1 MVETAPQPQF
11 NASGLKT
18 KMYRL
23 GELSDSR
30 RRVIGGVLLIAGLLG
45 LVLGFIWIH
54 WSSLQETEVING
66 VEVPVVVDYLNWWP
80 RGTFWKA
87 LGYLVVLGA
96 TTFTLIGAT
105 FLWVLN
111 QKMTWARAAVAAV
124 IAWIAL
130 VFYFGMV
137 PSEWLNFAQTDLD
150 WSSQRVAVTIPA
162 FLVLG
167 NVVEIS
173 WAVIKDLIQVGYSSV
188 MLVGAAVLALQ
199 IQKIKDGRP
208 ATAAPV
214 EKKSPYGR
222 PLVKG
227 G

>member
-1 MVETAPQPQF
+1 
-11 NASGLKT
+11 
-18 KMYRL
+18 MYRL

-30 RRVIGGVLLIAGLLG
+30 RKTIGGVLLIAGLLG
-45 LVLGFIWIH
+45 LILGFVWIH
-54 WSSLQETEVING
+54 WSSLQETEMVNG
-66 VEVPVVVDYLNWWP
+66 VEVPVVVDYLDWWP
-80 RGTFWKA
+80 RGTIWKG

-96 TTFTLIGAT
+96 TTIALVGAT

-111 QKMTWARAAVAAV
+111 QKMTWARATAAAV

-150 WSSQRVAVTIPA
+150 WSSQRVALRIPP

-173 WAVIKDLIQVGYSSV
+173 WAVLKDLIQVGYSTT

-208 ATAAPV
+208 ASATPV

-222 PLVKG
+222 PLVRG
-227 G
+227 N